1 MRAIAITAAVI
12 ILATFCSSFAVL
24 GIGGDTRVAEAAMKN
39 DLEAVRALLKQAV
52 DANSSQGD
60 GTTALHWAAMNGN
73 AEMAQLLI
81 YAGATLKATT
91 RVGALTPLYLAA
103 QYGHAKVVEVLLKAG
118 ADAKAPT
125 GGGITPLMMAAS
137 SGDAD
142 TIKTLIE
149 YGAEVDAKET
159 VSGQTAVIFAAAF
172 DRAEAIR
179 ILARAGANINH
190 KSNLITRVYNELAD
204 RNAPQPPSQPGEQ
217 GQRGQRQQPQQ
228 APVPQVAGQPQ
239 RQTPPPPQGNGFGRG
254 KLPRDPTRAG
264 GNPKG
269 QLTPLM
275 YAARQGNQAAVAAL
289 LDSGAKINEV
299 SADGSTALLLAA
311 INGTWDVAQY
321 LVEHGADVCIACI
334 DGTTPLYGV
343 FNMTWA

>member
-91 RVGALTPLYLAA
+91 RVGSLTPLYLAA

-118 ADAKAPT
+118 ADAKAATP
-125 GGGITPLMMAAS
+125 GGITPLMMAAS

-142 TIKTLIE
+142 SIKTLIE

-159 VSGQTAVIFAAAF
+159 VSGQTAMIFAAAF
-172 DRAEAIR
+172 DRPEAIR
-179 ILARAGANINH
+179 LLARAGADPNH
-190 KSNLITRVYNELAD
+190 KSNLITRVYNELGD
-204 RNAPQPPSQPGEQ
+204 RNAPQPTAPAGER
-217 GQRGQRQQPQQ
+217 GQRGQRQQPPAQQPPQAPPAQQ
-228 APVPQVAGQPQ
+228 ATGQPQ
-239 RQTPPPPQGNGFGRG
+239 PQPQT
-254 KLPRDPTRAG
+254 
-264 GNPKG
+264 
-269 QLTPLM
+269 
-275 YAARQGNQAAVAAL
+275 
-289 LDSGAKINEV
+289 
-299 SADGSTALLLAA
+299 
-311 INGTWDVAQY
+311 
-321 LVEHGADVCIACI
+321 
-334 DGTTPLYGV
+334 
-343 FNMTWA
+343 